1 MRALVEEKGNPAS
14 PEDCISVGKTLRYPS
29 QPTLLGPCYSWEQ
42 NLRLENLDHESHGIQ
57 MLAFKNGAAELEAT
71 RKELGIFYTIRVQ
84 RPVESLPVSMSF
96 DNLVQFKS
104 VSFFF
109 FSPALTF
116 V

>member
-1 MRALVEEKGNPAS
+1 
-14 PEDCISVGKTLRYPS
+14 
-29 QPTLLGPCYSWEQ
+29 
-42 NLRLENLDHESHGIQ
+42 

-84 RPVESLPVSMSF
+84 RPVESLPVSMPCLLTIWS
-96 DNLVQFKS
+96 NSNQCL
-104 VSFFF
+104 FFF